1 MAKSNSS
8 ELHKTKLSSLPK
20 IKEEKP
26 AANFTKSDNNSAN
39 RQSNKKGNVLQS
51 SEPVAQP
58 SKQKAQKRQSTSKPG
73 AFRKIFSFSRSKKN
87 TQDYGAEAAERIL
100 GVKPTIVYSSE
111 KAKSN
116 SNSNS
121 KGPRKIKVNISSTK
135 HVSRSKNSQ
144 ANKINASQQ
153 VNAQVVNPQPAH
165 ENVNVTPKK
174 RKKIYRSRNYR
185 ILAGVAGGLGEYF
198 EIEPTI
204 IRLLL
209 VASSLIGVGL
219 VAYMAMWVAV
229 PERPSRAK
237 RPVNTPNETSFIVG
251 LSMIGLGA
259 WFLLNNL
266 NLVPEK
272 FFSIVYMVRLAFW
285 PITLILLGTITII
298 VTSRGRGIS
307 LPFSGKPIYRPR
319 HDRKIAGVAAGIADF
334 LAVDATLIRLT
345 FIALTIVSVPAGVL
359 GYIAL
364 AAIMSEEMQ
373 EKAKA
378 RN

>member
-1 MAKSNSS
+1 LAKSNTS

-26 AANFTKSDNNSAN
+26 EANFTKNDNNSAN
-39 RQSNKKGNVLQS
+39 RQSNKKGSALQS

-58 SKQKAQKRQSTSKPG
+58 SKQEAQKRQNTSKPG
-73 AFRKIFSFSRSKKN
+73 AFRKIFNFSRSKKS
-87 TQDYGAEAAERIL
+87 TQNYGAEAAERIL
-100 GVKPTIVYSSE
+100 GTKPTIVYSSE
-111 KAKSN
+111 KAG
-116 SNSNS
+116 SNS
-121 KGPRKIKVNISSTK
+121 KGPKKIKVNVSSTK
-135 HVSRSKNSQ
+135 HVSHSKNSQ
-144 ANKINASQQ
+144 SNKTNASQP
-153 VNAQVVNPQPAH
+153 VNTQGVNTQPAH
-165 ENVNVTPKK
+165 DNVNATQKK
-174 RKKIYRSRNYR
+174 RKKLYRSRNYR
-185 ILAGVAGGLGEYF
+185 ILAGVAGGLGEYSG
-198 EIEPTI
+198 IEPTI

-209 VASSLIGVGL
+209 VASSLIGIGL
-219 VAYMAMWVAV
+219 ITYMAMWIAV

-251 LSMIGLGA
+251 LSLIGLGA

-266 NLVPEK
+266 SLVPEK

-373 EKAKA
+373 EKAH
-378 RN
+378 RS